1 MTAKAPFK
9 ALEIGPDGWA
19 HGILIGELKIDRPKP
34 AKEGSDEG
42 SDEITQIVTAAD
54 CAAIVAAF
62 DAGGQPLLVDRDHS
76 SDLGDSTEAY
86 GWVKAMRLCPD
97 GAEVLLELTDIG
109 RTAVEGKRWRYLSPV
124 FPWEDFVYD
133 DAARLRGHPRR
144 CSRFAFTNRP
154 RMRGIRPVV
163 NAEGGPTP
171 KPTPKPNPKG
181 TSMDY
186 KAKLLSMLGLA
197 DTATDE
203 EIQTA
208 IDAASGAKAD
218 GEADAALNAA
228 GIPDTPAIRDPVKQA
243 YRASSE
249 TGLNALNA
257 VKATFAL
264 GAAKPTPPARVPF
277 RALNAEARTAPP
289 ALNGAAFESAREQ
302 AIEAAAK
309 TFNLKSRADA
319 VARAQ
324 RERPDLWQ

>member
-1 MTAKAPFK
+1 MSDTPFK

-19 HGILIGELKIDRPKP
+19 HGVMIGRWLIDRPVK
-34 AKEGSDEG
+34 GSDTA
-42 SDEITQIVTAAD
+42 DVVTEIVDAAD
-54 CAAIVAAF
+54 CAAMIAAF
-62 DAGGQPLLVDRDHS
+62 KAGGEPLLVDRDHS
-76 SDLGDSTEAY
+76 ADLSDSTEAY
-86 GWVKAMRLCPD
+86 GWIRDMRACPD

-109 RTAVEGKRWRYLSPV
+109 AKAIAGKRWRFLSAV
-124 FPWEDFVYD
+124 FPWEDFIYD

-144 CSRFAFTNRP
+144 VSRFAFTNRP

-163 NAEGGPTP
+163 NAEGAITTPTP
-171 KPTPKPNPKG
+171 KKG

-203 EIQTA
+203 EIQAA

-218 GEADAALNAA
+218 ADADAALNAA
-228 GIPDTPAIRDPVKQA
+228 GIPDSPAIRDPVRQA
-243 YRASSE
+243 FRASPE
-249 TGLNALNA
+249 TGANALNA
-257 VKATFAL
+257 VKAVFAATSAA
-264 GAAKPTPPARVPF
+264 AAKPAARAPF

-289 ALNGAAFESAREQ
+289 ALNAAAFDSAREQ
-302 AIEAAAK
+302 AIESASK
-309 TFNLKSRADA
+309 TYNLKSRADA

>member
-1 MTAKAPFK
+1 
-9 ALEIGPDGWA
+9 
-19 HGILIGELKIDRPKP
+19 
-34 AKEGSDEG
+34 
-42 SDEITQIVTAAD
+42 
-54 CAAIVAAF
+54 
-62 DAGGQPLLVDRDHS
+62 
-76 SDLGDSTEAY
+76 LGDSTEAY
-86 GWVKAMRLCPD
+86 GWVKAMRVCAD

-109 RTAVEGKRWRYLSPV
+109 RTAIEGKRWRYLSPV

-144 CSRFAFTNRP
+144 VSRFAFTNRP

-163 NAEGGPTP
+163 NAEGGPTQTP
-171 KPTPKPNPKG
+171 KPTPNPNPKG

-203 EIQTA
+203 EIQAA

-218 GEADAALNAA
+218 AEADAALNAA
-228 GIPDTPAIRDPVKQA
+228 GIPDTTAIRGPVKQA
-243 YRASSE
+243 YRASAE

-264 GAAKPTPPARVPF
+264 GAAAKPTPPARVPF

-302 AIEAAAK
+302 AIEAASK
-309 TFNLKSRADA
+309 IFNLKSRADA